1 MIGSPSLNDLLPET
15 NPLIDPLDE
24 GRHFEMT
31 GTPRG
36 DCPVVVE
43 VDLVEDVEVSVSA
56 PPPNPNKLMV
66 TPLMNE
72 EESDQ
77 SRMNRS

>member
-1 MIGSPSLNDLLPET
+1 MIGSLSRNDFDPET
-15 NPLIDPLDE
+15 NPLIEPSRSCFHLAI
-24 GRHFEMT
+24 R

-43 VDLVEDVEVSVSA
+43 VDLVEDVEVSASA

>member
-1 MIGSPSLNDLLPET
+1 M
-15 NPLIDPLDE
+15 
-24 GRHFEMT
+24 
-31 GTPRG
+31 
-36 DCPVVVE
+36 VVE